1 MVPAGASSVEQHD
14 PSPPRPQT
22 VTESP
27 ARPMSS
33 AVPPWLP
40 NLITGIRIALVLV
53 FLVVAEAE
61 RAAATTGAGGRA
73 AGLGALAVFLA
84 IGLSDLA
91 DGWVARR
98 FGLQSQSGAILDAFA
113 DKLAQV
119 VVLAYLT
126 LSTGPPFTSIPMW
139 LLLVVVARDLLLGGS
154 WLVTAL
160 QGRPVR
166 VIHRPHGKIASTLLF
181 FLLLGVLAGLGPGL
195 VTPWAVVVA
204 AVVIGSTVQYG
215 REGWARLNPP
225 GA

>member
-1 MVPAGASSVEQHD
+1 M
-14 PSPPRPQT
+14 
-22 VTESP
+22 
-27 ARPMSS
+27 
-33 AVPPWLP
+33 
-40 NLITGIRIALVLV
+40 RIALVVV

-61 RAAATTGAGGRA
+61 RAAGAVGRA
-73 AGLGALAVFLA
+73 AGMGALAVFLA
-84 IGLSDLA
+84 IGLSDLV

-98 FGLQSQSGAILDAFA
+98 FGLQSQAGAILDAFA

-126 LSTGPPFTSIPMW
+126 LSSGPPFTSVPLW

-166 VIHRPHGKIASTLLF
+166 VVHRPHGKIASTLLF
-181 FLLLGVLAGLGPGL
+181 SLLVGVLAGLGPRL
-195 VTPWAVVVA
+195 VTPFAVVVA

-215 REGWARLNPP
+215 REGLARLNPP
-225 GA
+225 GI

>member
-1 MVPAGASSVEQHD
+1 M
-14 PSPPRPQT
+14 
-22 VTESP
+22 
-27 ARPMSS
+27 
-33 AVPPWLP
+33 PPWLP

-53 FLVVAEAE
+53 FLLVAQAE
-61 RAAATTGAGGRA
+61 RAAGAVGRA

-84 IGLSDLA
+84 IGLSDLV

-113 DKLAQV
+113 DKLAQI

-126 LSTGPPFTSIPMW
+126 LSSGPPFTSIPLW

-166 VIHRPHGKIASTLLF
+166 VVHRPHGKIASTLLF
-181 FLLLGVLAGLGPGL
+181 VLLLAVLAGVGAAWVGPMSL
-195 VTPWAVVVA
+195 VVA
-204 AVVIGSTVQYG
+204 TAVIGSTVQYG
-215 REGWARLNPP
+215 REGWSRLNPP
-225 GA
+225 GI